1 MRSSFTSHQPR
12 LIRVSSFHKSNQES
26 HWSLIKRVEF
36 ELNETTRTRPGPHH
50 PHAHPSSWLVL
61 EPWITPSLF
70 YQFMSSDVK
79 WGADAPDHTGFDSK
93 TFCTALGVT
102 EA

>member
-1 MRSSFTSHQPR
+1 
-12 LIRVSSFHKSNQES
+12 
-26 HWSLIKRVEF
+26 
-36 ELNETTRTRPGPHH
+36 
-50 PHAHPSSWLVL
+50 
-61 EPWITPSLF
+61 
-70 YQFMSSDVK
+70 MSSDVK